1 MPFDFY
7 KPVDFAT
14 FSVSYSVV
22 VVPAFIELCDR
33 GLGFFTILIHGFLVE
48 SQVTVIS

>member
-22 VVPAFIELCDR
+22 VVPAFIELCDS
-33 GLGFFTILIHGFLVE
+33 GFSFFTILIHGFLVE
-48 SQVTVIS
+48 G